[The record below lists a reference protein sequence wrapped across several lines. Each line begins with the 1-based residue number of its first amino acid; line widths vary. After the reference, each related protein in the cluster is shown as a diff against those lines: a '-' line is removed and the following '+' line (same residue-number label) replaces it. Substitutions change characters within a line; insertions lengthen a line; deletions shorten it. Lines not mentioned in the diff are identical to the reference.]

1 MVSDFKPAQLSVYNS
16 TDGVIY
22 TDDVYD
28 ITSGKRPRGD
38 FSYLA
43 HKIASS
49 SPVLET
55 DRQEAKSLYEA
66 SNAPLEDLMSLD
78 NKSFKSVLI
87 LITLRLGIDS
97 LHPTYY
103 PALKACFEL
112 PSFVGIAGGRPNSS
126 LYFIG
131 LEGNELI
138 YLDPHFSRCALE
150 TKSLRNYTKDDFN
163 TYHCQTPRRIHI
175 SNLDPSMVLGFYC
188 QTKQDFDLF
197 CEQIQAVIIEL
208 EKREKWY

>member
-1 MVSDFKPAQLSVYNS
+1 MSDFKPAQLSVYNS

-22 TDDVYD
+22 TDDVQD

-43 HKIASS
+43 HKIASTVS
-49 SPVLET
+49 EK
-55 DRQEAKSLYEA
+55 DRREAKSLYEA
-66 SNAPLEDLMSLD
+66 SNASLEEMVALD
-78 NKSFKSVLI
+78 NSSFKSVLI
-87 LITLRLGIDS
+87 LVTLRLGIDS

-112 PSFVGIAGGRPNSS
+112 PSFVGIAGGKPNSS

-150 TKSLRNYTKDDFN
+150 TKSLKKYTRDDLN

-175 SNLDPSMVLGFYC
+175 SNLDPSMMLGFYC
-188 QTKQDFDLF
+188 RTQQDFDLF
-197 CEQIQAVIIEL
+197 CKQIQLVMT
-208 EKREKWY
+208 